1 MSSFGRA
8 DRSPGSSALPVDHNP
23 EKPGPTVRILL
34 SHYAYDH
41 WWSMIGGDDIE
52 PVILGTDGGL
62 RLADGQRVD
71 PEEASPDVL
80 FGTFDLFVEGGAGE
94 QFMGLASTLRS
105 IRWLASPSAGH
116 EGPLFASIANRGARI
131 TASHHNGPP
140 IAEYVLRA
148 VLDNFQRASE
158 WRAGQERR
166 EWVKHE
172 FREVGGSTWLVI
184 GLGSIGGR
192 VAQLAQAF
200 GATVIGCRRHP
211 DPSDPTDRSIT
222 LVELPS
228 VLGEVDVVVLATPG
242 GSATEHL
249 VDDEFLQAMKPGSV
263 LVNVARGSVVDEAAL
278 LAGLERGVPTAAML
292 DVVASEPLAPDSP
305 LWDHPAV
312 TLTPHNAAGGDG
324 RGRRQAQAFADNL
337 ARLLAGEPM
346 AHEITDLV
354 RTAS

>member
-1 MSSFGRA
+1 
-8 DRSPGSSALPVDHNP
+8 
-23 EKPGPTVRILL
+23 
-34 SHYAYDH
+34 
-41 WWSMIGGDDIE
+41 MIGGDDIE

-105 IRWLASPSAGH
+105 IRWFASPSAGH

-158 WRAGQERR
+158 WRA
-166 EWVKHE
+166 
-172 FREVGGSTWLVI
+172 
-184 GLGSIGGR
+184 
-192 VAQLAQAF
+192 
-200 GATVIGCRRHP
+200 GCRRHP

-337 ARLLAGEPM
+337 ARFLAGEPM